1 MRDGA
6 ETQQVQ
12 PVSSD
17 GPVALNLPQLD
28 AELGSHE
35 HGFYEEQRTDPQSTS
50 PAPFRR
56 SSRPRCPGQ
65 MLTYSS
71 LGYPT
76 YQFRPTI
83 NAVDTYLH

>member
-17 GPVALNLPQLD
+17 GQVALNLPQLD

-35 HGFYEEQRTDPQSTS
+35 HGFYEKQRTDPVYLACPVAAVVS
-50 PAPFRR
+50 AKV
-56 SSRPRCPGQ
+56 SRP
-65 MLTYSS
+65 
-71 LGYPT
+71 
-76 YQFRPTI
+76 
-83 NAVDTYLH
+83 NAHLLIQHISFVPL